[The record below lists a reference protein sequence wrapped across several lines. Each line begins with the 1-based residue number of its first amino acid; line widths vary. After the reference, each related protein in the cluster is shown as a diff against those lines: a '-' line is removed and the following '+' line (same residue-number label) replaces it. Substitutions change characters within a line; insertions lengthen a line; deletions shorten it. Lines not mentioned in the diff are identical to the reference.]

1 MRGEVTPPTSDRL
14 RYGGILALKIC
25 TPEHLFNSFKRFL
38 AKVHAYVSWG
48 LDFCFTL
55 LCLRFIGASFYE
67 AQGCFGPTLV
77 IVGVYFGLACWQ
89 PRAALFIFTLATPWL
104 SGLSQT
110 QLLASASPLLLGL
123 SALWLGNLTRRAVTP
138 KYPARMASLAAFKG
152 TADRVLLAADLLS
165 TALLLS
171 AIVTLWPQRHE
182 PNLCSTLTQSL
193 GVGFGDR
200 YYALHSAFLWL
211 QGLFFLKLLLK
222 SGKSEDLNCFA
233 AGDSQNSSAIEPTL
247 KHQRATNQ
255 GSLAHWIAPVI
266 IAYVIP
272 LLGFSAFEYFYK
284 IPDLYADAF
293 LLSPYEDIHS
303 LGGIAVTVWV
313 GVLALL
319 ATRRKWICA
328 VQLAGF
334 GAMSTLL
341 VMTYSRAAWLA
352 AAIGVFLLVSLR
364 LKSRWIVIVIIASV
378 TLWWTANE
386 SAKKGGAWATN
397 PLMARLHSLIRV
409 ENLSTKSSARFEIY
423 HKAIGMIQS
432 KPWAGH
438 GIGSFYLTS
447 PKFALKSDSLGVVPN
462 FAHNFILQFTAEL
475 GIPATLLF
483 CSLIGTAWYKGFLR
497 TRASLKEKNGDRVP
511 LALFLALTTYL
522 ITQMTANSLNI
533 YVSHQFLFWFL
544 IAALLTLPDSKTEN
558 RPNAIG

>member
-1 MRGEVTPPTSDRL
+1 VVRPAPYIRSPEISWHFSS
-14 RYGGILALKIC
+14 KIY
-25 TPEHLFNSFKRFL
+25 TPEHLLTSLQRFL
-38 AKVHAYVSWG
+38 AKVYTYGSWG

-67 AQGCFGPTLV
+67 AQSYPAPTFVLV
-77 IVGVYFGLACWQ
+77 GIFVGLACWR
-89 PRAALFIFTLATPWL
+89 PRAALFIFALSVPWL
-104 SGLSQT
+104 SGLNQT
-110 QLLASASPLLLGL
+110 QVLALGSPLFLGF

-138 KYPARMASLAAFKG
+138 KNPATLASRAAFKG
-152 TADRVLLAADLLS
+152 TAVWVLLAADLLS
-165 TALLLS
+165 TNLLLS
-171 AIVTLWPQRHE
+171 AVVTLWPQRHE
-182 PNLCSTLTQSL
+182 PNLWYTFIHSPGL
-193 GVGFGDR
+193 GFGDR

-211 QGLFFLKLLLK
+211 QGLFFFKLLIT
-222 SGKSEDLNCFA
+222 SGKNDDHKYFA
-233 AGDSQNSSAIEPTL
+233 AGYSPNSPEIEPNP

-255 GSLAHWIAPVI
+255 RPLAHWITPAI

-272 LLGFSAFEYFYK
+272 LLGFSTFQYFYK
-284 IPDLYADAF
+284 IPDLHADAF

-303 LGGIAVTVWV
+303 LGGIAVTVWAC
-313 GVLALL
+313 VLALL
-319 ATRRKWICA
+319 ATRRKWLWA
-328 VQLAGF
+328 VQLVGF
-334 GAMSTLL
+334 GAMSALL
-341 VMTYSRAAWLA
+341 VLTYSRATWLA

-409 ENLSTKSSARFEIY
+409 ENLSTKSSARFELY
-423 HKAIGMIQS
+423 HKALGMI
-432 KPWAGH
+432 KNRPWPGH
-438 GIGSFYLTS
+438 GVGSFYLTS
-447 PKFALKSDSLGVVPN
+447 PKFALKNDPLGAEPN
-462 FAHNFILQFTAEL
+462 FAHNFILQLATEL

-483 CSLIGTAWYKGFLR
+483 CSLIGAAWYKGFRL
-497 TRASLKEKNGDRVP
+497 TRAALKEENGDLVP

-533 YVSHQFLFWFL
+533 YVSHQFIFWFL

-558 RPNAIG
+558 RSNAIG